1 MTQPHPTRYARG
13 GTPPTRLDRGGTP
26 PGPWVAIGRRLARF
40 AEITTLGLRP
50 NLDDYTPAQ
59 RELIAAAPTIYYPT
73 NAFAEQLHFLGKRIF
88 PSLACHLMECDKI
101 RQTTFFGLAGLPHP
115 RTRVFYGRQR
125 AEIERHFAYPF
136 IAKTPRGSAQGRGV
150 FLISGPEDLAAYLA
164 HPRHGPAYIQE
175 RLPITRDV
183 RVVVI
188 AFEPVC
194 AYWRIPPAG
203 DFRSNVAQGAAVD
216 FEGVPKAAVELAV
229 EAARRGGLDEVGVDV
244 AMVEGSPLLIE
255 FNMKFGRKGPLMAGV
270 DVVEL
275 VGRKILAG
283 EL

>member
-1 MTQPHPTRYARG
+1 MAQPQPTRFGRG
-13 GTPPTRLDRGGTP
+13 GTPPQL
-26 PGPWVAIGRRLARF
+26 AIGRRLARF
-40 AEITTLGLRP
+40 SEITTLGLRP
-50 NLDDYTPAQ
+50 NLDDYTPAE
-59 RELIAAAPTIYYPT
+59 RELIKAAPTIYYPT
-73 NAFAEQLHFLGKRIF
+73 NAFAEQFTFLGKRVF

-125 AEIERHFAYPF
+125 AEIEGHFAYPF
-136 IAKTPRGSAQGRGV
+136 IAKTARGSAQGRGV
-150 FLISGPEDLAAYLA
+150 FLIKNPQDLAAYLA
-164 HPRHGPAYIQE
+164 EARHNPAYIQE
-175 RLPITRDV
+175 RLPIDRDV

-188 AFEPVC
+188 GLEPVC
-194 AYWRIPPAG
+194 AYWRIPRAG

-216 FEGVPKAAVELAV
+216 FKNVPDAAVELAV
-229 EAARRGGLDEVGVDV
+229 EAARAGGLDEVGVDV
-244 AMVEGSPLLIE
+244 ALAEGKPLLLE
-255 FNMKFGRKGPLMAGV
+255 FNMKYGRKGPLMAGI

>member
-1 MTQPHPTRYARG
+1 MTQPDPTSPERG
-13 GTPPTRLDRGGTP
+13 GAPPL
-26 PGPWVAIGRRLARF
+26 AIGRRLARF
-40 AEITTLGLRP
+40 AGIITLGLRP
-50 NLDDYTPAQ
+50 NLADYTAEE
-59 RELIAAAPTIYYPT
+59 RGLIAAARTIYYPT
-73 NAFAEQLHFLGKRIF
+73 NAFAEQFVFLGKRIF

-125 AEIERHFAYPF
+125 AQIERHFAYPF

-150 FLISGPEDLAAYLA
+150 FLIQGPEDLAAYLA
-164 HPRHGPAYIQE
+164 HPRHDPAYIQE
-175 RLPITRDV
+175 RLPISRDV

-188 AFEPVC
+188 AREPVC

-216 FEGVPKAAVELAV
+216 FTNVPDAAVELAV
-229 EAARRGGLDEVGVDV
+229 EAARLGGLDEVGVDV
-244 AMVEGSPLLIE
+244 AMVEGRPLIIE
-255 FNMKFGRKGPLMAGV
+255 FNMKYGRKGPLLAGV